1 MRNIGG
7 GGAELSGDQVTG
19 LDRYVEAPNDGHW
32 VQDTESNCAEVAW
45 MQIPDKASDVSLGHW
60 GQVAK
65 SSGAKVPGAG
75 SPDEALDV
83 SLEHWGAAVLSPDET
98 PEVSLEHCVQ
108 VAGADTTDEAPDDE
122 HWGANMAAV
131 ANIPDVQRFPGQAVL
146 TRALM
151 SNPVV

>member
-1 MRNIGG
+1 MKGYDDMWCLG
-7 GGAELSGDQVTG
+7 EVCQFDTDTG
-19 LDRYVEAPNDGHW
+19 PWSFNDGHW

-83 SLEHWGAAVLSPDET
+83 SLEHWGVAVPSPDET
-98 PEVSLEHCVQ
+98 PEVSLEHCVE

-122 HWGANMAAV
+122 HWG
-131 ANIPDVQRFPGQAVL
+131 GQHGS
-146 TRALM
+146 
-151 SNPVV
+151 SNSS